1 MAKMLAARLHALGE
15 PMSVDT
21 VDVPTPRPTDVLVR
35 VKACGIVPNMANV
48 INNWP
53 TWYPHQPLPKLP
65 AVFGLDPAGVVE
77 AVGEAVLNTRPGDR
91 VYVSPLRSCGSCQ
104 VCRGGELSR
113 CRYFT
118 LNGYFSTSRDGQRIF
133 DLYPYGGFCEYM
145 TAPQHAI
152 VNIPDTMTFEQA
164 GKLGYIGTSYG
175 ALRHAAA
182 GPGQVALIDGITGT
196 LGVASALLA
205 LASGVARVL
214 GTGRN
219 EELLERV
226 RELAPDRIEVMRLG
240 EGSTGAWAKSRTGGE
255 GADFVI
261 SALGAKAP
269 VETMLDSMQGVRRGG
284 RVVNVGGVADR
295 LPVDVKWLM
304 DEQVQLIGS
313 NWFTTA
319 QGQEVADMVATG
331 ALDLSYLISKPFPLS
346 EVNEAISGRAT
357 DLDGGFSNY
366 VVIP

>member
-1 MAKMLAARLHALGE
+1 MGR
-15 PMSVDT
+15 
-21 VDVPTPRPTDVLVR
+21 
-35 VKACGIVPNMANV
+35 
-48 INNWP
+48 
-53 TWYPHQPLPKLP
+53 P
-65 AVFGLDPAGVVE
+65 AV
-77 AVGEAVLNTRPGDR
+77 
-91 VYVSPLRSCGSCQ
+91 S
-104 VCRGGELSR
+104 
-113 CRYFT
+113 
-118 LNGYFSTSRDGQRIF
+118 
-133 DLYPYGGFCEYM
+133 
-145 TAPQHAI
+145 
-152 VNIPDTMTFEQA
+152 
-164 GKLGYIGTSYG
+164 
-175 ALRHAAA
+175 
-182 GPGQVALIDGITGT
+182 
-196 LGVASALLA
+196 
-205 LASGVARVL
+205 RVL

-219 EELLERV
+219 EELLKRV
-226 RELAPDRIEVMRLG
+226 KELAPDRIEVMRLG

-313 NWFTTA
+313 NWFSTA

-331 ALDLSYLISKPFPLS
+331 ALDLSYLITKPFPLS

-366 VVIP
+366 VVLP